1 MGYEP
6 VACHLY
12 WKTTI
17 AGGCGLYL
25 MLADRERGAEVYA
38 AATKRDQA
46 KIVFNDAV
54 AMIDSSP
61 MLKRYLN
68 AFTREYE

>member
-1 MGYEP
+1 
-6 VACHLY
+6 
-12 WKTTI
+12 
-17 AGGCGLYL
+17 